1 MLKRRNIRVLQIGS
15 TLYTT
20 FEFQAFASEIYLCLP
35 NISGNFPGTGCK
47 VLLTKIIPLFETV
60 K

>member
-15 TLYTT
+15 MLYTT

-47 VLLTKIIPLFETV
+47 VLPYQNHSPF
-60 K
+60 